1 MPVPSEAFRAGDVYI
16 DFPQEQVMFHYVHVG
31 GKVFR
36 RFYGEQG
43 EVEVP
48 YTSNLFREAERIGVV
63 TTAERYNNVKRS
75 PLLR

>member
-1 MPVPSEAFRAGDVYI
+1 
-16 DFPQEQVMFHYVHVG
+16 MFHYVHDS